1 MQTSKTPRELML
13 EEQLRKRNRFDWLV
27 LAFGVILGCLL
38 MLVVSMPPVWL
49 GAL

>member
-1 MQTSKTPRELML
+1 MQTSKTSRELML

-38 MLVVSMPPVWL
+38 MLTITAPPLWL